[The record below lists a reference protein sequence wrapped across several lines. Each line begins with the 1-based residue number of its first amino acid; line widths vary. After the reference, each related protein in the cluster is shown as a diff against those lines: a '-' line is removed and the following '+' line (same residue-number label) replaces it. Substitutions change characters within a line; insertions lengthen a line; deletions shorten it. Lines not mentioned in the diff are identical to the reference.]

1 VKYRGLLLHL
11 NVKALTVQYEE
22 IQDLHAFLHSH
33 PLLLRGDIGWN
44 LHQVAEDLSM
54 KIVAPW

>member
-1 VKYRGLLLHL
+1 
-11 NVKALTVQYEE
+11 VKALTVQYEE